1 MEKVVIEN
9 KEISI
14 EHLKHTFA
22 KKYPNSSILPIL
34 LSLPDQI
41 SGEELIGAVAVLLD
55 LLDRENHNNIGGE
68 I

>member
-1 MEKVVIEN
+1 MEKLIIES

-14 EHLKHTFA
+14 ERLKHSFA
-22 KKYPNSSILPIL
+22 KKFPYSQIVSIL

-41 SGEELIGAVAVLLD
+41 SGEELIGATAILLD